1 MTNTGTPPKQAKD
14 AKWEEARKRYHL
26 SHEHV
31 RMAKALGM
39 NPAKLGKI
47 ANHKQEP
54 WKAPLP
60 DFIEACYRK
69 RFEKPARKT
78 KATPTSDKPPV
89 QAAHA
94 GDDGH

>member
-1 MTNTGTPPKQAKD
+1 MSSATKD
-14 AKWEEARKRYHL
+14 AKWDEARERYRL

-69 RFEKPARKT
+69 HFEKPARKT
-78 KATPTSDKPPV
+78 KEAATNEKPPV
-89 QAAHA
+89 QAAHE
-94 GDDGH
+94 GDGG